1 MAYRLMLKEL
11 RESRGLRQEDLAQL
25 LGVKL
30 STYRTWEQGTTGIKL
45 DRAFAICDVLHCTPN
60 DLCGWYL
67 SHPEDRPQAKP
78 PGLTHEESLL
88 VDRFRSLDRRRR
100 DSVYDT
106 VDALADKAQA
116 QEECSGASSEGAA

>member
-1 MAYRLMLKEL
+1 MADAL
-11 RESRGLRQEDLAQL
+11 
-25 LGVKL
+25 
-30 STYRTWEQGTTGIKL
+30 GIKERKYASWEREEVAL
-45 DRAFAICDVLHCTPN
+45 NLEDACAICDVLHCTPN

>member
-1 MAYRLMLKEL
+1 MYKLLLKSIRTEAHMTQ
-11 RESRGLRQEDLAQL
+11 GQLAKL
-25 LGVKL
+25 LGVDIK
-30 STYRTWEQGTTGIKL
+30 TVGNWERGRTALNL
-45 DRAFAICDVLHCTPN
+45 DDACAICDVLHCTPN

-67 SHPEDRPQAKP
+67 SHPEDRPKAQP

-88 VDRFRSLDRRRR
+88 VDRYRSLDRRRR